1 MTFRTNNLMSIMGCA
16 LPPYPRSMINQ
27 EAVDAM
33 DLCVAEFAA
42 MVTKEA
48 AKQRKKERRAVL
60 SVGDLI
66 KAMEKLGYDHYVGPL
81 TQYLRRYRESKG
93 KAAAAEM
100 GGPQPPYVFMSGS
113 SQVLEAAAVAG
124 EMPTT
129 PPRPS
134 DFTLGLPMVRD
145 SAPATAVAFVQP
157 LYDFMAQ
164 GPAATALAVSAT
176 GEMPPTP
183 PHPSDFTLGL
193 NTGMPALWSGAE
205 AAPSTS
211 SMPPAGDDE

>member
-1 MTFRTNNLMSIMGCA
+1 MEEILFQEPDKFPLVYAGKTTTEKTFRTNNLMSIMGCA

-60 SVGDLI
+60 SVGELI

-93 KAAAAEM
+93 K
-100 GGPQPPYVFMSGS
+100 
-113 SQVLEAAAVAG
+113 
-124 EMPTT
+124 
-129 PPRPS
+129 
-134 DFTLGLPMVRD
+134 
-145 SAPATAVAFVQP
+145 
-157 LYDFMAQ
+157 
-164 GPAATALAVSAT
+164 
-176 GEMPPTP
+176 
-183 PHPSDFTLGL
+183 H
-193 NTGMPALWSGAE
+193 
-205 AAPSTS
+205 
-211 SMPPAGDDE
+211 